1 MKYNTQ
7 MSKARILLILGT
19 WIAIL
24 PFLGFPYSWKDIL
37 FSLSGLGVIYVSYS
51 LYKEKKKKE
60 KVKNFDNF
68 SENTNFKEIEK
79 AEKEITEG
87 ETKQEENTVQ

>member
-1 MKYNTQ
+1 

-37 FSLSGLGVIYVSYS
+37 FSLSGLGVIYISYS
-51 LYKEKKKKE
+51 LYKEKKKKG

-68 SENTNFKEIEK
+68 SENTDFR
-79 AEKEITEG
+79 EKESN
-87 ETKQEENTVQ
+87 EEEKLYREEDTLQ

>member
-1 MKYNTQ
+1 

-51 LYKEKKKKE
+51 LYKEKKKK
-60 KVKNFDNF
+60 VKNFDNF
-68 SENTNFKEIEK
+68 SENSDFKGREREPV
-79 AEKEITEG
+79 
-87 ETKQEENTVQ
+87 EEERLYREEDTLQ